1 MKKAFKILVSR
12 KFPNDCIG
20 SIEFYTELDQQRIDD
35 YNAAETAEQLAK
47 RVYDQTI
54 NDLITCTEHDDIV
67 KYIYE
72 GVKKGA
78 AMVKVMSQSS
88 SDTE

>member
-20 SIEFYTELDQQRIDD
+20 SIEFYTELDQKQIDD
-35 YNAAETAEQLAK
+35 VSSETEEQLAK

-54 NDLITCTEHDDIV
+54 NDLNTCAEHDDIV

-78 AMVKVMSQSS
+78 AMVKVMLENQ
-88 SDTE
+88 D